1 MLNMTECL
9 LREVACG
16 MGVAAPCPCF
26 PGHRNRER
34 PHARPAEILMTTAR
48 SPSAPACWLM
58 REKEHPGGSITP
70 QGYCKEARTRAFMF
84 RVVLPDFAWRSNF
97 SSTQDAKGS
106 LFSIEYRICSS
117 LKYTTQEFECKNRKR
132 PGRDLNPG
140 QPAGF

>member
-70 QGYCKEARTRAFMF
+70 QGYCKRCTRLGRSCFARFCRI
-84 RVVLPDFAWRSNF
+84 PAWMRS
-97 SSTQDAKGS
+97 SISTQDAEKFA
-106 LFSIEYRICSS
+106 LFDRIQN
-117 LKYTTQEFECKNRKR
+117 LLFAKIHYPRI
-132 PGRDLNPG
+132 
-140 QPAGF
+140 